1 MVLGFREGND
11 GAQEEMMKMIMC
23 RNRSVASCKREER
36 WLEVSGASVRCR
48 ASMNIGGAKGSMGL
62 RPYQEVQIDEANSMA
77 K

>member
-1 MVLGFREGND
+1 MVLGFREGDD
-11 GAQEEMMKMIMC
+11 GTQEETTKMIVC
-23 RNRSVASCKREER
+23 KNRSVASCKREER

-48 ASMNIGGAKGSMGL
+48 ASMNTGGAEGSMGL